1 MPNRWD
7 AEEETVKPIMSP
19 LESPI
24 HRTPA
29 LGNTPGLWTC
39 VMILVSLIGISFTT
53 ALAVASSEIA
63 PLSADDLQE
72 GATDIVLATVLGR
85 TMVETTNG
93 DWIDRQFSFTV
104 QIEDVLKGSHVRGDR
119 MENISAWNRSWTGSH
134 APPPSGMGHRPLPLE
149 GEVAKFHLETAEDG
163 SMQIM
168 LPNGVELSSR
178 ADPSDPVRAGEAPVI
193 LNANDGVEDAI
204 EHVRGDRADRK
215 DPFGWDVMLV
225 LLAIPLMVGAMKQP
239 GTARWMLLG
248 FSFLMLGAA
257 ATIVLLR

>member
-1 MPNRWD
+1 M
-7 AEEETVKPIMSP
+7 
-19 LESPI
+19 L
-24 HRTPA
+24 
-29 LGNTPGLWTC
+29 
-39 VMILVSLIGISFTT
+39 LVALIGLSLVTVPAI
-53 ALAVASSEIA
+53 ARAEIA
-63 PLSADDLQE
+63 PLSAEDLQE
-72 GATDIVLATVLGR
+72 GATNIVLATVIER
-85 TMVETTNG
+85 TVVEIPTG
-93 DWIDRQFSFTV
+93 DWIDRQFSFTLQV
-104 QIEDVLKGSHVRGDR
+104 EDVLKGSHARGDR
-119 MENISAWNRSWTGSH
+119 IENVAAWNRSWTGSH

-204 EHVRGDRADRK
+204 EADRK

>member
-1 MPNRWD
+1 MLSGWD

-19 LESPI
+19 LESTI

-29 LGNTPGLWTC
+29 LGNTPGSWTC
-39 VMILVSLIGISFTT
+39 VMILVALIGISFTT

-93 DWIDRQFSFTV
+93 DWTDRHFSFTIEV
-104 QIEDVLKGSHVRGDR
+104 EDVLKGSHIRGDR
-119 MENISAWNRSWTGSH
+119 MENISAWN
-134 APPPSGMGHRPLPLE
+134 RPLPLE
-149 GEVAKFHLETAEDG
+149 GEVAKFHLEPAEDG

-178 ADPSDPVRAGEAPVI
+178 ADPSDPVRAGEAAVI
-193 LNANDGVEDAI
+193 LNSNDGVEDAI
-204 EHVRGDRADRK
+204 EADRK

-225 LLAIPLMVGAMKQP
+225 LLAIPIMVGAMKQP

-257 ATIVLLR
+257 VIIVLLR

>member
-1 MPNRWD
+1 MLSGWD

-19 LESPI
+19 LESTI

-29 LGNTPGLWTC
+29 LGNTPGSWTC
-39 VMILVSLIGISFTT
+39 VMILVALIGISFTT

-63 PLSADDLQE
+63 PLSTDDLQE

-93 DWIDRQFSFTV
+93 DWTDRQFSFTIEV
-104 QIEDVLKGSHVRGDR
+104 EDVLKGSHVRGDR
-119 MENISAWNRSWTGSH
+119 MENISAWNRSWIGSD
-134 APPPSGMGHRPLPLE
+134 APPPSGTGHRPLPLE
-149 GEVAKFHLETAEDG
+149 GEVAKFHLEPAEDG

-178 ADPSDPVRAGEAPVI
+178 ADPSDPVRAGEAVVI
-193 LNANDGVEDAI
+193 LNSNDGVEAAI
-204 EHVRGDRADRK
+204 EADSK

-225 LLAIPLMVGAMKQP
+225 LLAIPIMVGAMKQP

-257 ATIVLLR
+257 VIIVLLR

>member
-7 AEEETVKPIMSP
+7 AEEESVKPIMSP
-19 LESPI
+19 LESPN

-29 LGNTPGLWTC
+29 LGNTPGSWTC
-39 VMILVSLIGISFTT
+39 VMILVALISIPVTT

-63 PLSADDLQE
+63 PRSADELQE

-85 TMVETTNG
+85 TVVETTNG

-104 QIEDVLKGSHVRGDR
+104 QVEDVLKGSHVRGDR
-119 MENISAWNRSWTGSH
+119 MENISAWNRSWTGSGL
-134 APPPSGMGHRPLPLE
+134 PPPSGTGHRPLPLE
-149 GEVAKFHLETAEDG
+149 GEVAKFHLKTVEDG
-163 SMQIM
+163 SMPIM

-178 ADPSDPVRAGEAPVI
+178 ADPSDPVRAGKAAVI
-193 LNANDGVEDAI
+193 LNTNDGVEDAI
-204 EHVRGDRADRK
+204 EADRK

-239 GTARWMLLG
+239 GTARWILLG